1 MRVLVAEDKPRMA
14 RLLQRAF
21 QTEGYAVSLAFDG
34 DQALA
39 MGMAGGLDVMVLDV
53 MLPRRDGF
61 DVIQN
66 LRAAK
71 QTVPTIMVTARDT
84 MSDVVRGLDAGA
96 DDYLTK
102 PFALDVLLARVRALS
117 RRGVP
122 TYPADLRF
130 EDLSLDRRTH
140 QLRRGDRVAS
150 LTRIEYLL
158 LETLMR
164 RAGCIVPR
172 DALVEAGWGGGA
184 EVSDGTLYVFIRSL
198 RVKIAQAGEL
208 QLLHTA
214 RGIGYTMRTEAP

>member
-1 MRVLVAEDKPRMA
+1 M
-14 RLLQRAF
+14 
-21 QTEGYAVSLAFDG
+21 
-34 DQALA
+34 
-39 MGMAGGLDVMVLDV
+39 
-53 MLPRRDGF
+53 
-61 DVIQN
+61 
-66 LRAAK
+66 
-71 QTVPTIMVTARDT
+71 
-84 MSDVVRGLDAGA
+84 
-96 DDYLTK
+96 
-102 PFALDVLLARVRALS
+102 
-117 RRGVP
+117 
-122 TYPADLRF
+122 
-130 EDLSLDRRTH
+130 
-140 QLRRGDRVAS
+140 AS